1 MCNSRAL
8 VVAAVLVLQS
18 VVALVSAQGSGTTS
32 PWQTLSVLPPSWVPF
47 PRIPVCL
54 LRKLRKTLIGV
65 TIGAPPL
72 TIARGGFSGLF
83 PDSSYAA
90 YSFALMTSV
99 PDVVLWCDV
108 QLTKDSVGICFPDIK
123 LENSSDISD
132 VFKNRDKEYVVN
144 GVPTSGWFSVDFT
157 SSELANVFITQ
168 GIYSR
173 SNKFDGNLFQILT
186 PETVAKELKPPGLWL
201 NIQHDAFFAQHKL
214 SMRNY
219 VLNITRRVVVSYIS
233 SPEVNFLNGI
243 KSRFNSNTT
252 KLIFR
257 FLGQDEIE
265 PSTNQTYGS
274 LLKNLT
280 SIKTFASGIL
290 VPKYYIWP
298 QDVKGYLQSPS
309 SIVSDAHK
317 QGLEVFASGFVNDF
331 PLSYNYSYDPVAEY
345 LNYIDNGVFSVDG
358 VLSDFPI
365 TPSAATDCFANLG
378 NNATDRGTLPPFSR
392 FVELESFNALVI
404 SKFGASGDFPGCTD
418 KAYTKAIED
427 GVNVLDCP
435 VQMSKDGIP
444 FCFSYINLIDSTDAA
459 QSPFSD
465 RTTRIPKIKSGNG
478 IFTFSLTWSE
488 IQDLTPVIES
498 PFSAYTLYR
507 NPNNIHAG
515 KFITLSDFLD
525 LTKNTKS
532 LSGILIG
539 IEFAS
544 YLAEEQSL
552 SVTDAVLNALSKAGF
567 DNLTTPKVMIQ
578 SSNSSVLL
586 KFKEKSHY
594 ELVYKIDENIRS
606 IDDVSMEDIK
616 GFAHS
621 VVVSK
626 ATVFPDTQLF
636 LKGSTD
642 VVKQLQSN
650 KLPVYVELF
659 SNEFTS
665 QAWDFF
671 SDATVE
677 VNSYVTGANVNGV
690 ITGFPK
696 TSARYKKNRC
706 LLGNNTPSYMSAVA
720 PGSLMEL
727 ITPQYLPPAA
737 APNPILTVN
746 DVSEPPLPSVAPASP
761 PARTNSS
768 SAAGPSQPNAQPKIA
783 TCYLLSNLAMLLAAL
798 VLF

>member
-1 MCNSRAL
+1 MCDLRAL

-18 VVALVSAQGSGTTS
+18 VVALVSAQGSGNTS
-32 PWQTLSVLPPSWVPF
+32 RWQTLS
-47 PRIPVCL
+47 
-54 LRKLRKTLIGV
+54 
-65 TIGAPPL
+65 GAPPL

-90 YSFALMTSV
+90 YSLALMTSV
-99 PDVVLWCDV
+99 PNVVLWCDV
-108 QLTKDSVGICFPDIK
+108 QLTKDSVGICFPDVK
-123 LENSSDISD
+123 LDNSSDISD
-132 VFKNRDKEYVVN
+132 VFKNGAKQYDVN
-144 GVPTSGWFSVDFT
+144 GVPTSGWFSVDYT
-157 SSELANVFITQ
+157 YSELANVFITQ

-186 PETVAKELKPPGLWL
+186 PEYVAKEFKPPGLWL
-201 NIQHDAFFAQHKL
+201 NIQHDAFFAQHNL

-219 VLNITRRVVVSYIS
+219 VLNITRTVVVSYIS
-233 SPEVNFLNGI
+233 SPELNFLNGI
-243 KSRFNSNTT
+243 KSRFNPKTT
-252 KLIFR
+252 KLVFR
-257 FLGQDEIE
+257 FLGQDEME
-265 PSTNQTYGS
+265 PSTNQSYGS

-280 SIKTFASGIL
+280 FIKTFASGIL

-298 QDVKGYLQSPS
+298 DAKGYLQSPYNV
-309 SIVSDAHK
+309 VSDAHK
-317 QGLEVFASGFVNDF
+317 QGLEVFASGFMNDY
-331 PLSYNYSYDPVAEY
+331 PLSYNYSYDPVTEY
-345 LNYIDNGVFSVDG
+345 LYYIDNGVFSVDG

-365 TPSAATDCFANLG
+365 TPSAATDCFAHLG
-378 NNATDRGTLPPFSR
+378 DNATDRVS
-392 FVELESFNALVI
+392 ALVI

-444 FCFSYINLIDSTDAA
+444 FCFSDINLIDSTNAA
-459 QSPFSD
+459 QSQFSS
-465 RTTRIPKIKSGNG
+465 RTTRIPEIKPGNG

-488 IQDLTPVIES
+488 IQDLIPVIES
-498 PFSAYTLYR
+498 PYSAYTLYR
-507 NPNNIHAG
+507 NPNNINAG

-525 LTKNTKS
+525 LTKSAKS

-539 IEFAS
+539 IEFAA
-544 YLAEEQSL
+544 YLAEKQSL
-552 SVTDAVLNALSKAGF
+552 SVTDAVLNALSEAGF
-567 DNLTTPKVMIQ
+567 DKLTTPKVMIQ

-594 ELVYKIDENIRS
+594 ELVYKIEENIRS
-606 IDDVSMEDIK
+606 IDDASMEDIK
-616 GFAHS
+616 GFAQS

-636 LKGSTD
+636 LDGSTD
-642 VVKQLQSN
+642 VVSQLKSN

-659 SNEFTS
+659 SNEFVS

-677 VNSYVTGANVNGV
+677 VNSYITGANVNGV

-706 LLGNNTPSYMSAVA
+706 LLGNNTPPYMSAVE
-720 PGSLMEL
+720 PGSLMQL
-727 ITPQYLPPAA
+727 ITAPYLPPAE
-737 APNPILTVN
+737 APNPILTAA
-746 DVSEPPLPSVAPASP
+746 DVSEPPLPPVAPASP

-783 TCYLLSNLAMLLAAL
+783 ACYLLLNLAMLLAAL